1 VAVAHICPKAVP
13 VVLQRLGNHSVC
25 KGRIRYAEV
34 VDYGQGPRQ
43 NRLRRAALESHRA
56 RVVRDLLNITGA
68 SHEGVVKAGSS
79 HDVALERHVERH
91 ILIRGRGGL
100 SARCQSTDGVD
111 LALNVFDTSIKGE
124 RNTVLMSLAGLGS
137 S

>member
-56 RVVRDLLNITGA
+56 RVVRDLLDIAVA
-68 SHEGVVKAGSS
+68 SHEGVVKAGSA
-79 HDVALERHVERH
+79 HDVALERHFKRH
-91 ILIRGRGGL
+91 ILVRRGRGL
-100 SARCQSTDGVD
+100 SARCQSTDSVD
-111 LALNVFDTSIKGE
+111 LALDVVDTSVEDE
-124 RNTVLMSLAGLGS
+124 RNTVLMSLAGMGS

>member
-1 VAVAHICPKAVP
+1 VSVAHVRPKAVP
-13 VVLQRLGNHSVC
+13 IVLQRLGNHSINKV
-25 KGRIRYAEV
+25 RIRDVEV
-34 VDYGQGPRQ
+34 VDHGQGPRP
-43 NRLRRAALESHRA
+43 NRL
-56 RVVRDLLNITGA
+56 VRDLLNITGA